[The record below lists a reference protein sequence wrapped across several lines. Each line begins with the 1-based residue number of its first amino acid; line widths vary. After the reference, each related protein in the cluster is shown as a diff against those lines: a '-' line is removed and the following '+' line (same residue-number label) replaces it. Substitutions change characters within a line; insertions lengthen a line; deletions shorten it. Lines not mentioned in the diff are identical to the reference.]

1 MVTAVS
7 AVWYS
12 AHMQYKTPSVEV
24 RKIISLQN
32 RGTVAFIHTLRDGI
46 VRGRMTPSCWV
57 LTSWSGWVRR
67 QPALRCGSRWPAPC
81 LAGTPPG
88 PCCPWCGTPPAGPSR
103 GTRSLLWPETEMET
117 FNHEQT
123 RPAEK
128 YTQVKTQ
135 DLITTFEHSFH
146 VIVAVMKKPF
156 LPLRLKINGSAFLIA
171 PLPLRVPL
179 QKPHRRQN
187 QFCCW
192 LVYLYRSSLKK
203 TNTFTGKQVSRGKA
217 AH

>member
-1 MVTAVS
+1 MLNLFSKRTSVRNLTRQTNNDVTMVTAAS

-12 AHMQYKTPSVEV
+12 AHMRYKTTSVEV
-24 RKIISLQN
+24 KKIITLQYSRIYSYFERWNRQRKNDSL
-32 RGTVAFIHTLRDGI
+32 
-46 VRGRMTPSCWV
+46 PCWA

-88 PCCPWCGTPPAGPSR
+88 PYCPWCGTLPAGPSQ

-128 YTQVKTQ
+128 CTRVKTQ

-146 VIVAVMKKPF
+146 VIVAVMKK
-156 LPLRLKINGSAFLIA
+156 LIRVSIWGSF
-171 PLPLRVPL
+171 
-179 QKPHRRQN
+179 
-187 QFCCW
+187 
-192 LVYLYRSSLKK
+192 SLSKVK
-203 TNTFTGKQVSRGKA
+203 D
-217 AH
+217 